1 MKYTKLGKTDI
12 RISRITHGCMEL
24 GGGRWKTMDKETNIR
39 LLHTALDHGITT
51 FDTAEGYGAGTSERI
66 VGEALKGKRQECVIA
81 TKVLKEHLHAAD
93 VRKAAEGSLRRL
105 GTDYIDLLYV
115 HWPNDEI
122 PIEETMGEFAKLKQE
137 GKIRAIGVSNFSI
150 AQLQAAMQV
159 TTIDA
164 LQPEYN
170 LLTRNIENGLLTF
183 CQDNQISVLT
193 YNSIAKGIL
202 SGAFHF
208 GGVKLDAEDFRNE
221 KPLFSAH
228 NLQAEAPLLKVL
240 QKTAQAHG
248 ATISQIAAAWVMAQ
262 EGVSS
267 AIIGT
272 QNEKHFVEN
281 LESVDICLGEEE
293 VRQLSDV
300 SSSVISQLTGV

>member
-12 RISRITHGCMEL
+12 TISRITHGCMEL
-24 GGGRWKTMDKETNIR
+24 GGGRWKTLDKQTNIR
-39 LLHTALDHGITT
+39 LLHTALEHGINT
-51 FDTAEGYGAGTSERI
+51 FDTAEGYGAGTSESI
-66 VGEALKGKRQECVIA
+66 VGEALRGRRTECVIA

-93 VRKAAEGSLRRL
+93 VRRAAEGSLKRL

-115 HWPNDEI
+115 HWPNDAI

-137 GKIRAIGVSNFSI
+137 GKIRAVGVSNFNI
-150 AQLQAAMQV
+150 AQLQAAMQIV
-159 TTIDA
+159 RVDA

-170 LLTRNIENGLLTF
+170 LLTRTIENGLLTF

-193 YNSIAKGIL
+193 YNSVAKGIL
-202 SGAFHF
+202 TGAFHF
-208 GGVKLDAEDFRNE
+208 GGAKLDAEDFRNE
-221 KPLFSAH
+221 KPLFSPQ
-228 NLQAEAPLLKVL
+228 NLKAETPLLEAL
-240 QKTAQAHG
+240 QEIAQAHG

-281 LESVDICLGEEE
+281 IQSVDLDLRAEELE
-293 VRQLSDV
+293 RLDQTSAM
-300 SSSVISQLTGV
+300 VIGQLTGV

>member
-12 RISRITHGCMEL
+12 TISRITHGCMEL
-24 GGGRWKTMDKETNIR
+24 GGGRWKTLDKQTNIR
-39 LLHTALDHGITT
+39 LLHTALDYGITT
-51 FDTAEGYGAGTSERI
+51 FDTAEGYGAGTSESI
-66 VGEALKGKRQECVIA
+66 VGEALRGKRSECVIA

-93 VRKAAEGSLRRL
+93 VRRAAEGSLRRL

-115 HWPNDEI
+115 HWPNNAI
-122 PIEETMGEFAKLKQE
+122 PIEETMSEFAKLKQE
-137 GKIRAIGVSNFSI
+137 GKIRAIGVSNFNI
-150 AQLQAAMQV
+150 AQLQAAMQI
-159 TTIDA
+159 TRIDA

-183 CQDNQISVLT
+183 CQDNRISVLT

-208 GGVKLDAEDFRNE
+208 GGAKLDAEDFRNE
-221 KPLFSAH
+221 KPLFSPH
-228 NLQAEAPLLKVL
+228 NLKAETPLLEAL
-240 QKTAQAHG
+240 REIAQMHG
-248 ATISQIAAAWVMAQ
+248 ATVSQIAAAWVMAQ

-281 LESVDICLGEEE
+281 IRSVEIELTAEELKRLDDTSARVTE
-293 VRQLSDV
+293 
-300 SSSVISQLTGV
+300 QLTGV

>member
-12 RISRITHGCMEL
+12 TISRITHGCMEL
-24 GGGRWKTMDKETNIR
+24 GGGRWKTLDRQTNIR
-39 LLHTALDHGITT
+39 LLHTALEYGITT
-51 FDTAEGYGAGTSERI
+51 FDTAEGYGAGASEII
-66 VGEALKGKRQECVIA
+66 VGEALKGRRTECVIA

-93 VRKAAEGSLRRL
+93 VRKAAEGSLKRL

-115 HWPNDEI
+115 HWPNDAI
-122 PIEETMGEFAKLKQE
+122 PIEETMEEFAKLKQE
-137 GKIRAIGVSNFSI
+137 GKIRAVGVSNFNI

-159 TTIDA
+159 VRIDA

-170 LLTRNIENGLLTF
+170 LLTRTIENGLLTF

-208 GGVKLDAEDFRNE
+208 GGAKLDAEDFRNE
-221 KPLFSAH
+221 KPLFSPQ
-228 NLQAEAPLLKVL
+228 NLKAEAPLLEALKEI
-240 QKTAQAHG
+240 AQAHG

-262 EGVSS
+262 KGVSS

-281 LESVDICLGEEE
+281 IQSVDLDLTAEE
-293 VRQLSDV
+293 LKKLDHTSAM
-300 SSSVISQLTGV
+300 VIDQLTGV